1 MFCENAKYFFKK
13 LILNAFP
20 VEKSSLKPY
29 LGRMKRLILIIFSI
43 LVVASASA
51 QPKSVGA
58 RCGAEYQLSYQ
69 HDFGR
74 NADFL
79 EVDLGYE
86 LITNL
91 VNIACSYDFM
101 LAQPQWTAK
110 GEWGVYVGPA
120 VKAGFAGVGCYMAAG
135 AQVGLEYTFEFPLQL
150 SLDFRPVLGAAI
162 VGGSASIYGGGP
174 ATFCPGLSVRYRF

>member
-1 MFCENAKYFFKK
+1 MGMSNIKTDLVDALSTIADVSVSYDYSTAAES
-13 LILNAFP
+13 
-20 VEKSSLKPY
+20 EKAIVIESLD
-29 LGRMKRLILIIFSI
+29 
-43 LVVASASA
+43 
-51 QPKSVGA
+51 
-58 RCGAEYQLSYQ
+58 LSYQ
-69 HDFGR
+69 HDLGR

-120 VKAGFAGVGCYMAAG
+120 VKAGFAGVGCYLAAG